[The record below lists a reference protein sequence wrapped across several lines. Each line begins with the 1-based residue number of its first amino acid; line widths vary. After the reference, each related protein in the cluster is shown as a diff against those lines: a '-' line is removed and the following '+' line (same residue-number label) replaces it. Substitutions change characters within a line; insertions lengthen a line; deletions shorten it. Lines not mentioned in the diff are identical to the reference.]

1 MITFFSFTLFAAD
14 FWPLTKL
21 ICTLHF
27 CAKQFSLHLC
37 PVFPRVRFSEVWS
50 VNWISKS
57 YDNGW
62 FVWRHT
68 APMIIAIMTHQH
80 HRQYWLLWNHAVM
93 IKKKKHP
100 NVMFRNLICVSQTEL
115 CWKISKQRGRNFH
128 RRYDFSALSRTSQ
141 RISIVKISCVVVIG
155 HLHHH
160 LQLWGKSF
168 CAVLL

>member
-14 FWPLTKL
+14 FWLLTKL

-27 CAKQFSLHLC
+27 CAKQFGLHLC

-68 APMIIAIMTHQH
+68 AP
-80 HRQYWLLWNHAVM
+80 VM
-93 IKKKKHP
+93 LCYHDTSASPSIFITLKPCGDDKKKTPKCDVQKL
-100 NVMFRNLICVSQTEL
+100 NMCLANWALE
-115 CWKISKQRGRNFH
+115 QRGRNFH

-160 LQLWGKSF
+160 LQLRGKSF

>member
-27 CAKQFSLHLC
+27 CAKQFGLHLC

-68 APMIIAIMTHQH
+68 AP
-80 HRQYWLLWNHAVM
+80 VM
-93 IKKKKHP
+93 LCYHDTSASPSIFITLKPCGDDKKKHP
-100 NVMFRNLICVSQTEL
+100 NVMFRNLTCVSQTEL